1 MLRRGDIV
9 VERVTGNRAMVI
21 HVANTEEATC
31 RFGDGRLEDRFT
43 FELDTPPTPFLQS
56 IWSLLSWPFQ
66 NGTRERQPTSTVSG
80 ASRQRFARQSGASS
94 S

>member
-21 HVANTEEATC
+21 HVANMEEATC

-43 FELDTPPTPFLQS
+43 FELDAPPTPFLLS
-56 IWSLLSWPFQ
+56 VWSVLSWPFQ
-66 NGTRERQPTSTVSG
+66 SHARERQPTSTVSG
-80 ASRQRFARQSGASS
+80 TSRPRFARPSGASS